1 MNRDIYISYI
11 EERLFTLCFRIE
23 HRGKLNVL
31 NYHLHSENFYRDF
44 LNLLYDWKLENLNY
58 FKQNVEAIDLIDK
71 TNNII
76 IQVSATNS
84 KQKID
89 DTFKKPLFQSYP
101 GYTFKFISIARDAVE
116 LRKKKYSVPQNIT
129 FTTTQD
135 IYDIST
141 ILKTIY
147 SLDIGNLERI
157 YSFIKKELGVDTS
170 FEKLESNLTTI
181 INLLSKEDLSNPVNP
196 IVQNS
201 FEIDRKIEFNK
212 LKNSRYLINEY
223 KIYQG
228 TVDKIY
234 SSFDQMGQNRSLFV
248 LQHINKIYISLLT
261 ERTGDDLFQCI
272 SERVCDEIRNSA
284 NFQSNAMTIDEM
296 TTCVDI
302 LIVDTFI
309 RCKIFENPENYKYV
323 AAR

>member
-11 EERLFTLCFRIE
+11 EERLFTLCYRIE
-23 HRGKLNVL
+23 QRGKLNVL

-44 LNLLYDWKLENLNY
+44 LNLLYGWKLENLNNVM
-58 FKQNVEAIDLIDK
+58 QNVEAIDLIDE
-71 TNNII
+71 TNKIF
-76 IQVSATNS
+76 IQVSATNT
-84 KQKID
+84 KKKID
-89 DTFKKPLFQSYP
+89 DTFKKSIFQSYT
-101 GYTFKFISIARDAVE
+101 GYTFKFVSIARTADG
-116 LRKKKYSVPQNIT
+116 LRKKKYCVPQNIS

-135 IYDIST
+135 MYDLSI

-147 SLDIGNLERI
+147 NLDIDKIEEI
-157 YSFIKKELGVDTS
+157 YNFIKKELGVDTS
-170 FEKLESNLTTI
+170 VEKLESNLTTI
-181 INLLSKEDLSNPVNP
+181 IKLLAKEDLNNPSKL

-212 LKNSRYLINEY
+212 LKNSRRLINVY

-234 SSFDQMGQNRSLFV
+234 SFFDQMGQNRSLFV
-248 LQHINKIYISLLT
+248 SQHINKIYISLLSKKA
-261 ERTGDDLFQCI
+261 GDDLFQCI
-272 SERVCDEIRNSA
+272 SEKVCEEIRNSA
-284 NFQSNAMTIDEM
+284 NFQSNTMTIEEM

-309 RCKIFENPENYKYV
+309 RCNIFENPENYKYV
-323 AAR
+323 VAR